1 MSELTEQ
8 SYTRS
13 VHKQW
18 SQIYCI
24 IVWWP
29 KDLQRQHCIQE
40 KSTHLFNSAMSKAVQ
55 GTPRVISEMLLMAG
69 LMKAR
74 QVVTPDRTP
83 TAALNRLL

>member
-1 MSELTEQ
+1 
-8 SYTRS
+8 
-13 VHKQW
+13 
-18 SQIYCI
+18 
-24 IVWWP
+24 
-29 KDLQRQHCIQE
+29 
-40 KSTHLFNSAMSKAVQ
+40 MSKAVQ